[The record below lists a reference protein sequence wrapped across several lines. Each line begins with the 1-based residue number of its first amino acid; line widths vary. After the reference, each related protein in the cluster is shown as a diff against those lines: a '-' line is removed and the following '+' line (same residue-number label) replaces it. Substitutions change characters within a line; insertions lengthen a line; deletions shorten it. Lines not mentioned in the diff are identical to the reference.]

1 MTKRDTILERPVKHC
16 DMSCSGFSV
25 LQRVIT
31 RLVLAT
37 ADPPV
42 QIGRRGGR
50 QDDKKTNRARVR
62 VQVLAWPGL
71 ASSWAQGQQLH
82 TQFLNAF
89 TGYTIGNYSTL
100 TSR

>member
-62 VQVLAWPGL
+62 VQVITCARLGL
-71 ASSWAQGQQLH
+71 ELGSGSAVVAYPIPKCIYRVYNWQL
-82 TQFLNAF
+82 
-89 TGYTIGNYSTL
+89 
-100 TSR
+100 

>member
-16 DMSCSGFSV
+16 DMSCSGFGV

-62 VQVLAWPGL
+62 VQVLARPGL
-71 ASSWAQGQQLH
+71 ELGSGSAVAYPIPKCIYRVYNWQL
-82 TQFLNAF
+82 
-89 TGYTIGNYSTL
+89 
-100 TSR
+100 

>member
-1 MTKRDTILERPVKHC
+1 MTKRVTILERPVKHC

-42 QIGRRGGR
+42 QIGRRSGR

-62 VQVLAWPGL
+62 VQVLARLGL
-71 ASSWAQGQQLH
+71 ELGSGSAVVAYPIPKSIYRVYNWQL
-82 TQFLNAF
+82 
-89 TGYTIGNYSTL
+89 
-100 TSR
+100 